1 MLKLEEDHMN
11 EEKRTVHLPH
21 NIVLNDRK
29 NLSVTGVGEVLGCDE
44 EVMTVKTSNGELT
57 ITGSGLHI
65 GSFNRGTGELKVD
78 GRIKELIYSDAQPR
92 QSGFFKRLFK

>member
-44 EVMTVKTSNGELT
+44 EVMTVKTSN
-57 ITGSGLHI
+57 
-65 GSFNRGTGELKVD
+65 
-78 GRIKELIYSDAQPR
+78 
-92 QSGFFKRLFK
+92 